1 MGENSNNNNNNT
13 ITIRP
18 LASTRLRQRKTVA
31 PAPTPVSYQQKAAAS
46 QDTRY
51 AQAIGE
57 RVQADAQKREQQLQ
71 QQQQQYTQQLQQT
84 QGPTDK
90 VNALLNKIRQNR
102 ATDADIAAYQKMM
115 NFQYAGPQTAQLT
128 ANIAALNQLA
138 LDPRMAA
145 SIYGGFTPLSRG
157 AIETPAL
164 VDAQRGGTLA
174 AGAEKFRSLSSAA
187 GASQAAIEAQIG
199 AKQAQ
204 AARLRE
210 KAQAA
215 VKAEKAQFIGGLSK
229 EKQKVINERTSAL
242 NYLKRVLFGTTDRG
256 LGPLNLDR
264 LEKIGLTRENLS
276 GLKGFNLGA
285 IEGIK
290 TTDRASL
297 TALDAKIK
305 QLENQKASQGAA
317 SLTPEEN
324 RLIEAYRQF
333 EQKIERN
340 VDLDTALGYAGPG
353 NLARINALRAL
364 AGTPGETTPL
374 TKAQLQEGLAS
385 GKIKEDELQSLKGII
400 EGYGSYG
407 ESQTE
412 AEGNVESNQEA
423 LSGDTWYDS
432 GLNQLKKD
440 IKAHFLDFTRDIA
453 SPDKIIADY
462 EGRLPTRTDPEL
474 YSLGYTRDELTTLDD
489 RADQV
494 NRIREDMLRA
504 MEESGNTDNALYKK
518 WKDKGFGRFK
528 IAGIDLDLNATIKDM
543 PKMERA
549 YNASLFYKDILNT
562 INDIQNSIASSQATL
577 SGMSDIFRNII

>member
-13 ITIRP
+13 TTVEP
-18 LASTRLRQRKTVA
+18 LASTRLRQRRTVA

-84 QGPTDK
+84 QSPTDK
-90 VNALLNKIRQNR
+90 VNALLYKIRQNR

-145 SIYGGFTPLSRG
+145 SIYGGFTPLSSG

-164 VDAQRGGTLA
+164 VDAQRGGILA
-174 AGAEKFRSLSSAA
+174 AGAEKLRSLSSAA

-242 NYLKRVLFGTTDRG
+242 NYLKQVLFGTTDKG
-256 LGPLNLDR
+256 LRPLDLDR
-264 LEKIGLTRENLS
+264 LEKIGLTREKLS

-285 IEGIK
+285 IQGIK

-333 EQKIERN
+333 EEKIERN
-340 VDLDTALGYAGPG
+340 VDLDTALGYAGPE

-407 ESQTE
+407 EGQTE
-412 AEGNVESNQEA
+412 AEETQTFKNSII
-423 LSGDTWYDS
+423 SGDRW
-432 GLNQLKKD
+432 
-440 IKAHFLDFTRDIA
+440 
-453 SPDKIIADY
+453 Y
-462 EGRLPTRTDPEL
+462 EGGLTSAIEEGDS
-474 YSLGYTRDELTTLDD
+474 SLLQQTLNKTTNQAWQENNQAALQDEVKKIKQIRD
-489 RADQV
+489 
-494 NRIREDMLRA
+494 A
-504 MEESGNTDNALYKK
+504 MIAQMENNGAVGNYIYRN
-518 WKDKGFGRFK
+518 WKDEDFGDPGWF
-528 IAGIDLDLNATIKDM
+528 GEGYQATFRKAS
-543 PKMERA
+543 RA
-549 YNASLFYKDILNT
+549 REF
-562 INDIQNSIASSQATL
+562 IQVLKNKLATYTQQVEDAQATL
-577 SGMSDIFRNII
+577 ATMSDIFRNII